1 MGREG
6 TKAAIA
12 DIERIKIRDNQPLRQ
27 GKQTKLLLKERR
39 KRTGKQVKE
48 QRSMILTLGEKV
60 KMKKR
65 KFRTM
70 NPRKSHQDGPHFS
83 RTARLNY
90 GQPAYRDLNEQLS
103 RKEKASPLGVKL
115 SEPT

>member
-48 QRSMILTLGEKV
+48 QQSMILTLDEDEEEEISEDESP
-60 KMKKR
+60 KKP
-65 KFRTM
+65 
-70 NPRKSHQDGPHFS
+70 NQDGPHRS
-83 RTARLNY
+83 RTARLNH
-90 GQPAYRDLNEQLS
+90 GQPASLE
-103 RKEKASPLGVKL
+103 A
-115 SEPT
+115 

>member
-1 MGREG
+1 ME
-6 TKAAIA
+6 
-12 DIERIKIRDNQPLRQ
+12 ESP
-27 GKQTKLLLKERR
+27 
-39 KRTGKQVKE
+39 
-48 QRSMILTLGEKV
+48 
-60 KMKKR
+60 KKP
-65 KFRTM
+65 
-70 NPRKSHQDGPHFS
+70 NQDGPHFS

>member
-48 QRSMILTLGEKV
+48 QQSMILTL
-60 KMKKR
+60 R
-65 KFRTM
+65 K
-70 NPRKSHQDGPHFS
+70 
-83 RTARLNY
+83 
-90 GQPAYRDLNEQLS
+90 
-103 RKEKASPLGVKL
+103 
-115 SEPT
+115 

>member
-1 MGREG
+1 MKVSVVVSANIMGREG

-60 KMKKR
+60 KMKRR
-65 KFRTM
+65 KYRRM
-70 NPRKSHQDGPHFS
+70 NPRKSQIRMDHTS
-83 RTARLNY
+83 A
-90 GQPAYRDLNEQLS
+90 GQQ
-103 RKEKASPLGVKL
+103 G
-115 SEPT
+115 

>member
-48 QRSMILTLGEKV
+48 QQSMILTLGEKV

-65 KFRTM
+65 KYRWK
-70 NPRKSHQDGPHFS
+70 NPRKSQIRMGHTSAGQQD
-83 RTARLNY
+83 
-90 GQPAYRDLNEQLS
+90 
-103 RKEKASPLGVKL
+103 
-115 SEPT
+115 